1 LLFGIAPCG
10 TLKLISNYLDFS
22 IQMSTSSFKNTF
34 KSDLSSGLVVFLV
47 ALPLCLGV
55 ALASGAPLLSGI
67 ITGIVGGIIVGS
79 LSGSQ
84 LAVSGPAAG
93 LTTIVAA
100 AIITLHSY
108 EAFLLSVILA
118 GVIQI
123 ILGLVRAGKVGLF
136 FPSNVIKGMLAAIG
150 IILILKQIPH
160 AFGYDADAEG
170 DLEFVQADHANTF
183 SEINNLLGKLNMGA
197 IIIFGVSMAILILW
211 DTKAFRKVKALPG
224 GLVVVILGVLASIG
238 LNSLPASLHLRANS
252 FVKIPVLSGFGDL
265 ATVIKFPNFSQIN
278 NPQVWTIALTI
289 AFVASLETLLS
300 IEAVDKLDPQKRSTP
315 LNRELIAQGVG
326 NTLSGLI
333 GGIPLTAVIV
343 RGATNVN
350 AGAKTKFSTIFHGT
364 LLLVTVILIPGIL
377 NMIPL
382 ASLAAILI
390 MVGYKL
396 TKVKLFT
403 DMYKAGWNQFTPF
416 VVTVVAIILT
426 DLLKGVLIGM
436 AISIIF
442 ILVNA
447 TKDLIFATE
456 TDSENGKVNRLVLSE
471 QVTFLNKA
479 HLNEFFNKVKP
490 GTSVWI
496 DASQTRYIE
505 QDCLEIL
512 QDFKVKAAEQ
522 DIACT
527 ITGLKDHYSFLEAK
541 TEMIAHDN
549 DHDHT
554 HDQHQRYHDLFA
566 NNRKFIADKLH
577 LDINYF
583 SKLSKGQTPPYLI
596 VGCSDSRAPL
606 ELITGAEPG
615 EIFSQRN
622 IANQVIPSDPNLMS
636 VLQYAVEA
644 LKVQHIIIC
653 GHYGCGGVKA
663 ALAGGTS
670 GNLDQWLS
678 HVRDVY
684 RMYKE
689 ELDAI
694 TDPEMQHRRLVEL
707 NVREQV
713 YHLKSTAI
721 VQKALKN
728 GQALNFYG
736 WVYDLTDGMLHDLQI
751 QSAVKEEVL
760 EHIAL

>member
-1 LLFGIAPCG
+1 MN
-10 TLKLISNYLDFS
+10 TLA
-22 IQMSTSSFKNTF
+22 FKNTF
-34 KSDLSSGLVVFLV
+34 KANLSSGLVVFLV

-123 ILGLVRAGKVGLF
+123 ILGLVKAGKVGLF

-170 DLEFVQADHANTF
+170 DFTFIQADKANTF
-183 SEINNLLGKLNMGA
+183 SEITNLLTKLNMGA
-197 IIIFGVSMAILILW
+197 IIIFAVSMAILMLW
-211 DTKAFRKVKALPG
+211 DTPAFKKIKAIPA
-224 GLVVVILGVLASIG
+224 GLVVVILGVVASIG
-238 LNSLPASLHLRANS
+238 LNAMPDYLHLRTNS
-252 FVKIPVLSGFGDL
+252 FVKIPILSGISDL

-278 NPQVWTIALTI
+278 NPDVWTIALTI

-326 NTLSGLI
+326 NTISGLI

-350 AGAKTKFSTIFHGT
+350 AGAKTKFSAIFHGI

-382 ASLAAILI
+382 ASLAAVLI

-416 VVTVVAIILT
+416 VITVVAIILT

-436 AISIIF
+436 AVSIIF

-447 TKDLIFATE
+447 TKDLIFSTE
-456 TDSENGKVNRLVLSE
+456 SDSTKGKVKRLVLSE

-479 HLNEFFNKVKP
+479 HLNEFFSNVIP
-490 GTSVWI
+490 NTSVWI

-512 QDFKVKAAEQ
+512 QDFKVRAAEQ
-522 DIACT
+522 RISVT

-541 TEMIAHDN
+541 SEVIAHDH
-549 DHDHT
+549 DHDHS
-554 HDQHQRYHDLFA
+554 HQNYQDLFA

-583 SKLSKGQTPPYLI
+583 SKLSAGQSPPYLI

-606 ELITGAEPG
+606 EMITGAQPG

-644 LKVQHIIIC
+644 LKVKHIIVC
-653 GHYGCGGVKA
+653 GHYGCGGIKA
-663 ALAGGTS
+663 AVAGGTN
-670 GNLDQWLS
+670 GTLDQWLG
-678 HVRDVY
+678 HVREIY
-684 RMYKE
+684 RTHKE
-689 ELDAI
+689 ELEAI

-707 NVREQV
+707 NVEEQIH
-713 YHLKSTAI
+713 HLKSTAI
-721 VQKALKN
+721 VQDALKR
-728 GQALNFYG
+728 GQPLNIYG

-751 QSAVKEEVL
+751 QDAKAKPELV
-760 EHIAL
+760 

>member
-1 LLFGIAPCG
+1 MPWCGFG
-10 TLKLISNYLDFS
+10 
-22 IQMSTSSFKNTF
+22 QRR
-34 KSDLSSGLVVFLV
+34 
-47 ALPLCLGV
+47 
-55 ALASGAPLLSGI
+55 PLLSGI
-67 ITGIVGGIIVGS
+67 ITGVVGGIVVGC

-118 GVIQI
+118 GGIQI
-123 ILGLVRAGKVGLF
+123 VLGLVKAGKIGLY

-170 DLEFVQADHANTF
+170 DMAFLQADNNNTF
-183 SEINNLLGKLNMGA
+183 SEINNLLSKLN
-197 IIIFGVSMAILILW
+197 FGAILIFAISMTVLMLW
-211 DTKAFRKVKALPG
+211 DTRMFKKVKSFPA

-238 LNSLPASLHLRANS
+238 LNSLPESLHLRTNS
-252 FVKIPVLSGFGDL
+252 FVKIPVLSSVGDF
-265 ATVIKFPNFSQIN
+265 ATILKFPDFSQVS
-278 NPQVWTIALTI
+278 NPAVWTIALTI

-315 LNRELIAQGVG
+315 LNRELLAQGIG
-326 NTLSGLI
+326 NTVSGLL

-350 AGAKTKFSTIFHGT
+350 AGAKTKVSAIFHGV
-364 LLLVTVILIPGIL
+364 LLLVTVLLIPGIL

-382 ASLAAILI
+382 ACLAAILI

-396 TKVKLFT
+396 AKVKLFT
-403 DMYKAGWNQFTPF
+403 EMYKSGWNQFTPF
-416 VVTVVAIILT
+416 IVTVVAIILT
-426 DLLKGVLIGM
+426 DLLKGVLVGM
-436 AISIIF
+436 AVSIIF

-447 TKDLIFATE
+447 TKDLIYSTE
-456 TDSENGKVNRLVLSE
+456 STSENGKVQRLVLSE

-479 HLNEFFNKVKP
+479 HLNEFFSKIKP
-490 GTSVWI
+490 HTSVWI
-496 DASQTRYIE
+496 DATQTKYIE

-512 QDFKVKAAEQ
+512 QDFKARAAGEH
-522 DIACT
+522 IACT

-541 TEMIAHDN
+541 GELIAHD
-549 DHDHT
+549 HDHSK
-554 HDQHQRYHDLFA
+554 QQPYQALFA
-566 NNRKFIADKLH
+566 NNRKWIAEKLH

-583 SKLSKGQTPPYLI
+583 TKLNAGQSPQYLI

-606 ELITGAEPG
+606 ELITGAQPG

-644 LKVQHIIIC
+644 LKVKHIIIC
-653 GHYGCGGVKA
+653 GHYGCGGVRA

-684 RMYKE
+684 RTHKD
-689 ELDAI
+689 ELELI
-694 TDPEMQHRRLVEL
+694 QDPEMQHRRLVEL
-707 NVREQV
+707 NVKEQI
-713 YHLKSTAI
+713 YQLRSTSI
-721 VQKALKN
+721 VQKALQN
-728 GQALNFYG
+728 GQVLNIYG
-736 WVYDLTDGMLHDLQI
+736 WVYDLADGMLHDLQVQDI
-751 QSAVKEEVL
+751 ELNNIVKPVL
-760 EHIAL
+760 A

>member
-1 LLFGIAPCG
+1 MN
-10 TLKLISNYLDFS
+10 TLA
-22 IQMSTSSFKNTF
+22 FKNTY
-34 KSDLSSGLVVFLV
+34 KANLSSGLVVFLV
-47 ALPLCLGV
+47 ALPLCLGI

-67 ITGIVGGIIVGS
+67 ITGIVGGIIVGIV
-79 LSGSQ
+79 SGSQ

-100 AIITLHSY
+100 AILTLHSY
-108 EAFLLSVILA
+108 ETFLLSVVLA

-123 ILGLVRAGKVGLF
+123 ILGLVKAGKVGLF

-170 DLEFVQADHANTF
+170 DFTFLQADKNNTF
-183 SEINNLLGKLNMGA
+183 SEITNVLGKLNLGA
-197 IIIFGVSMAILILW
+197 IIIFAVSMVLLILW
-211 DTKAFRKVKALPG
+211 DTKAFKKVKALPG
-224 GLVVVILGVLASIG
+224 GLVVVVLSVLVALG
-238 LNSLPASLHLRANS
+238 LNSMPDAFHLRTNS
-252 FVKIPVLSGFGDL
+252 FVKLPVLSGLGDFAGML
-265 ATVIKFPNFSQIN
+265 KFPDFSQLGN
-278 NPQVWTIALTI
+278 HDVWTIALTI

-326 NTLSGLI
+326 NTISGLI

-350 AGAKTKFSTIFHGT
+350 AGAKTKFSTIFHGA
-364 LLLVTVILIPGIL
+364 LLLFTVILIPTIL
-377 NMIPL
+377 NLIPL

-416 VVTVVAIILT
+416 VITVAAIILT

-436 AISIIF
+436 AVSIIF

-447 TKDLIFATE
+447 TKDLIFSTE
-456 TDSENGKVNRLVLSE
+456 SNTEKGKVKRLVLSE

-479 HLNEFFNKVKP
+479 HLNEFFSNVIP

-512 QDFKVKAAEQ
+512 QDFKVRAAEQ
-522 DIACT
+522 KISVT

-541 TEMIAHDN
+541 SEVIAHDH
-549 DHDHT
+549 DHDHD
-554 HDQHQRYHDLFA
+554 HGHQNYHDLFA

-583 SKLSKGQTPPYLI
+583 SKLSTGQTPPYLI

-606 ELITGAEPG
+606 ELITGAQPG

-644 LKVQHIIIC
+644 LKVQHVIVC
-653 GHYGCGGVKA
+653 GHYGCGGIKA
-663 ALAGGTS
+663 AVAGGTN
-670 GNLDQWLS
+670 GTLDQWLG
-678 HVRDVY
+678 HVREIY
-684 RMYKE
+684 RNHKE
-689 ELDAI
+689 ELEAI

-707 NVREQV
+707 NVEEQIL
-713 YHLKSTAI
+713 HLKSTAI
-721 VQKALKN
+721 VQNAIKR
-728 GQALNFYG
+728 GQPLNIYG

-751 QSAVKEEVL
+751 QDKAEPELV
-760 EHIAL
+760 

>member
-1 LLFGIAPCG
+1 M
-10 TLKLISNYLDFS
+10 N
-22 IQMSTSSFKNTF
+22 TSSLKNTF

-108 EAFLLSVILA
+108 EAFLLSVVLA

-123 ILGLVRAGKVGLF
+123 ILGLVKAGKVGLF

-170 DLEFVQADHANTF
+170 DFTFLQADNANTF
-183 SEINNLLGKLNMGA
+183 SEINNLLSKLNMGA
-197 IIIFGVSMAILILW
+197 ILIFALSMAVLMLW
-211 DTKAFRKVKALPG
+211 DTPMFKKLKSFPA

-238 LNSLPASLHLRANS
+238 LNSLPDYLHLRTNS
-252 FVKIPVLSGFGDL
+252 FVKIPVLSGISDF
-265 ATVIKFPNFSQIN
+265 ATILKFPNFSQIA
-278 NPQVWTIALTI
+278 NPEVWTIALTI

-315 LNRELIAQGVG
+315 LNRELLAQGIG

-343 RGATNVN
+343 RGATNVS
-350 AGAKTKFSTIFHGT
+350 AGAKTKVSTIFHGT
-364 LLLVTVILIPGIL
+364 LLLVTVLLIPGIL

-403 DMYKAGWNQFTPF
+403 DMFKAGWNQFTPF
-416 VVTVVAIILT
+416 IITVVAIILT

-436 AISIIF
+436 AVSIIF

-447 TKDLIFATE
+447 TKDLIFSTE
-456 TDSENGKVNRLVLSE
+456 TDSAKGKVQRLVLSE

-479 HLNEFFNKVKP
+479 HLNEFFNKIMP
-490 GTSVWI
+490 GNSVWI

-512 QDFKVKAAEQ
+512 QDFKVKAAA
-522 DIACT
+522 DGISCT

-541 TEMIAHDN
+541 TEMVAH
-549 DHDHT
+549 DHDHD
-554 HDQHQRYHDLFA
+554 HEHGHQRYHDLFA
-566 NNRKFIADKLH
+566 NNRKFIADKLQ

-583 SKLSKGQTPPYLI
+583 TKLSAGQSPPYLI

-644 LKVQHIIIC
+644 LKVKHIIIC
-653 GHYGCGGVKA
+653 GHYGCGGIRA
-663 ALAGGTS
+663 AVAGGTN

-684 RMYKE
+684 RIHKE

-707 NVREQV
+707 NVKEQI
-713 YHLKSTAI
+713 YQLRSTAI
-721 VQKALKN
+721 VQKALQN
-728 GQALNFYG
+728 GQVLNIYG
-736 WVYDLTDGMLHDLQI
+736 WVYDLADGMLHDLQI
-751 QSAVKEEVL
+751 TGADLNKTVQPVL
-760 EHIAL
+760 V

>member
-1 LLFGIAPCG
+1 MN
-10 TLKLISNYLDFS
+10 TL
-22 IQMSTSSFKNTF
+22 SFKNTF

-123 ILGLVRAGKVGLF
+123 ILGLVKAGKVGLF

-170 DLEFVQADHANTF
+170 DFTFIQADNNNTF
-183 SEINNLLGKLNMGA
+183 SAINHLVSKLNMGA
-197 IIIFGVSMAILILW
+197 VIIFGISMAILMLW
-211 DTKAFRKVKALPG
+211 DTPMFKKVKNFPA
-224 GLVVVILGVLASIG
+224 GLVVVILGVMASIG
-238 LNSLPASLHLRANS
+238 LNALPDYLHLRTNS
-252 FVKIPVLSGFGDL
+252 FVKIPLLSGISDF
-265 ATVIKFPNFSQIN
+265 ATVLKFPNFSEIG

-315 LNRELIAQGVG
+315 LNRELMAQGIG
-326 NTLSGLI
+326 NTISGLL

-343 RGATNVN
+343 RGATNVS
-350 AGAKTKFSTIFHGT
+350 AGAKTKFSAIFHGM
-364 LLLVTVILIPGIL
+364 LLLVTVLLIPGVL

-416 VVTVVAIILT
+416 IITVVAIILT

-436 AISIIF
+436 AVSIIF

-447 TKDLIFATE
+447 TKDLIFSTE
-456 TDSENGKVNRLVLSE
+456 TDSTKGKVQRLVLSE

-479 HLNEFFNKVKP
+479 HLNEFFNKIKP
-490 GTSVWI
+490 GASVWI

-512 QDFKVKAAEQ
+512 QDFKVKAAA
-522 DIACT
+522 DGISCT

-541 TEMIAHDN
+541 TEAIAHDH
-549 DHDHT
+549 DHDGH
-554 HDQHQRYHDLFA
+554 QHYQDLFA
-566 NNRKFIADKLH
+566 NNRKWIADKLH

-583 SKLSKGQTPPYLI
+583 TKLNAGQSPPYLI

-606 ELITGAEPG
+606 ELITGAQPG

-644 LKVQHIIIC
+644 LKVKHIIIC

-684 RMYKE
+684 RIHKE

-694 TDPEMQHRRLVEL
+694 TDAEMQHRRLVEL
-707 NVREQV
+707 NVEEQI
-713 YHLKSTAI
+713 YQLRTTSI
-721 VQKALKN
+721 VQKALQS
-728 GQALNFYG
+728 GQVLNIYG
-736 WVYDLTDGMLHDLQI
+736 WVYDLADGMLHDLQI
-751 QSAVKEEVL
+751 TEL
-760 EHIAL
+760 ETMKPILV

>member
-1 LLFGIAPCG
+1 ME
-10 TLKLISNYLDFS
+10 TL
-22 IQMSTSSFKNTF
+22 SFKNTL
-34 KSDLSSGLVVFLV
+34 KSNLSAGLVVFLV

-67 ITGIVGGIIVGS
+67 ITGIVGGIIVGG

-108 EAFLLSVILA
+108 EAFLLSVVLA

-123 ILGLVRAGKVGLF
+123 VLGLVKAGKVGLF

-170 DLEFVQADHANTF
+170 DFAFLQADKANTF
-183 SEINNLLGKLNMGA
+183 SEINNVLSKLNMGA
-197 IIIFGVSMAILILW
+197 ILIFALSMAVLMLW
-211 DTKAFRKVKALPG
+211 DTKLFKKVKAFPA
-224 GLVVVILGVLASIG
+224 GLVVVILGVLASAG
-238 LNSLPASLHLRANS
+238 LSALPDYMHLRTNS
-252 FVKIPVLSGFGDL
+252 FVKIPVLSGISDF
-265 ATVIKFPNFSQIN
+265 ATILKFPAFSAIS
-278 NPQVWTIALTI
+278 NPEVWTVALTI

-315 LNRELIAQGVG
+315 LNRELLAQGLG
-326 NTLSGLI
+326 NTISGLI

-343 RGATNVN
+343 RGATNVS
-350 AGAKTKFSTIFHGT
+350 AGAKTKFSAIFHGV
-364 LLLVTVILIPGIL
+364 LLLVTVILIPKVL

-396 TKVKLFT
+396 TKLKLFT
-403 DMYKAGWNQFTPF
+403 DMYKAGWNQFAPF
-416 VVTVVAIILT
+416 IITVIAIILT

-436 AISIIF
+436 AVSIIF

-447 TKDLIFATE
+447 TKDLIFSTE
-456 TDSENGKVNRLVLSE
+456 TLTDNGKVQRLVLSE

-479 HLNEFFNKVKP
+479 HLNEFFSKIEK
-490 GTSVWI
+490 GSSVWI

-512 QDFKVKAAEQ
+512 QDFKTKAVA
-522 DIACT
+522 DNISCT

-541 TEMIAHDN
+541 GELVAHS
-549 DHDHT
+549 HDHN
-554 HDQHQRYHDLFA
+554 HQRYQDLFA

-583 SKLSKGQTPPYLI
+583 TKLNAGQSPPYLI

-606 ELITGAEPG
+606 ELITGAKPG

-653 GHYGCGGVKA
+653 GHYGCGGIRA
-663 ALAGGTS
+663 AVAGGTS

-684 RMYKE
+684 RIHKE

-707 NVREQV
+707 NVREQI
-713 YHLKSTAI
+713 YQLKTTAI
-721 VQKALKN
+721 VQKALQN
-728 GQALNFYG
+728 GQVLNIYG
-736 WVYDLTDGMLHDLQI
+736 WVYDLADGMLHDLQI
-751 QSAVKEEVL
+751 SETETERNQQVVL
-760 EHIAL
+760 V